1 MIILQTFSQAKT
13 KEEVGQDLKR
23 KVSNDE
29 LRAVNTYVQQQT
41 GQKDYFK
48 SGSTW
53 GVIKSGFK
61 DLNLNFNSFLDW
73 YQKEY
78 LKSLTEA
85 TGFVS
90 HGGVPSPTVTAQR
103 WLDSQKQRAIVKGT
117 IAKAVKEAQ
126 SGKQSEQEGIK
137 KTGEETRT
145 IEINKTFRIPKKKE
159 SEEYGRGG

>member
-78 LKSLTEA
+78 LAKMRDTAGFTAHGAGVPLPAKAAIQLTEQKK
-85 TGFVS
+85 TQQIK
-90 HGGVPSPTVTAQR
+90 GV
-103 WLDSQKQRAIVKGT
+103 
-117 IAKAVKEAQ
+117 IAKLVKE
-126 SGKQSEQEGIK
+126 EQKNRKRQKEEAEP
-137 KTGEETRT
+137 KTGGMT
-145 IEINKTFRIPKKKE
+145 
-159 SEEYGRGG
+159 